1 MVFDQSERHSESYL
15 DHKRICFFLGNS
27 SKNKHEAEILKRIMM
42 TLCDENL

>member
-15 DHKRICFFLGNS
+15 DHKRICFLRNS

-42 TLCDENL
+42 ILCDENL